1 MLAIIT
7 SPSVLQQD
15 GAPSQ
20 PIIQALKNISAAG
33 TAVGVVSNR
42 AKPTWFDA
50 AFNGTKIVFIDT
62 DARQNGNVI
71 REVATHL
78 KIQPYDVL
86 VLAGKSEDMQ
96 MAKNGRAILIAAGW
110 STDRTIRALGIKVAD
125 AAELQS
131 LVNLTN
137 GWTGHWWFKGEQ
149 ARYGARAL
157 ADLSGYGR
165 DVTATQQSFARKLTA
180 TVKSGGAQLTALGL
194 LASRSLLIDGIYG
207 VSDLLWGVYPSSQ
220 VSTVGDNEVLSDFT
234 HRLRTTVSLA
244 RFAKR
249 DEPLFIR
256 HTASEKRSM
265 NRGGDRSDPTDQITS
280 MHLNPEYKS
289 RLRGRNVI
297 IVDDC
302 TTHGLSFGVAAAF
315 LRAGGASTV
324 TGIALGKFGN
334 TMKYFEITINSDPF
348 KPVRSDQFTSTP
360 ASHFGGTTDVRA
372 QQSLIKLIP

>member
-1 MLAIIT
+1 MA
-7 SPSVLQQD
+7 
-15 GAPSQ
+15 
-20 PIIQALKNISAAG
+20 
-33 TAVGVVSNR
+33 SNR
-42 AKPTWFDA
+42 PKPAWFDA
-50 AFNGTKIVFIDT
+50 AFQGTKIIFIPT

-71 REVATHL
+71 KEAATHL

-86 VLAGKSEDMQ
+86 VLAGKTEDMQ
-96 MAKNGRAILIAAGW
+96 MAKNGQAILIAAGW
-110 STDRTIRALGIKVAD
+110 ATDRTIQALGIKVSD
-125 AAELQS
+125 GAELES
-131 LVNLTN
+131 IVGLTH
-137 GWTGHWWFKGEQ
+137 GWTGHWWYKGEEPK
-149 ARYGARAL
+149 YHARAL

-165 DVTATQQSFARKLTA
+165 DITATQQNFARKLTA
-180 TVKSGGAQLTALGL
+180 TVKSGGTQLTALSL

-207 VSDLLWGVYPSSQ
+207 VRDLLWGVYPSSQ
-220 VSTVGDNEVLSDFT
+220 VSVAGDNEVLSDFT

-256 HTASEKRSM
+256 HAASEKRSL
-265 NRGGDRSDPTDQITS
+265 NRGADRSDPTDQITS

-315 LRAGGASTV
+315 LRAGGAISV

-334 TMKYFEITINSDPF
+334 TMKYFDIVINSDPF
-348 KPVRSDQFTSTP
+348 KPVKANQFTSAPSRPFTGVND
-360 ASHFGGTTDVRA
+360 SRA
-372 QQSLIKLIP
+372 QQSLITLIP